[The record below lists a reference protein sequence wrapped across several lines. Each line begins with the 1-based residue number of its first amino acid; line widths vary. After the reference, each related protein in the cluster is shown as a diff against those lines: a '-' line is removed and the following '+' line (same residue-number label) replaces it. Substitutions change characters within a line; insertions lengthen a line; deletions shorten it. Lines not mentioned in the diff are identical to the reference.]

1 MHVKKV
7 ALMSK
12 FFLVNLIASIMLFSL
27 PSQAEQKVQLGNYE
41 VHYVAFN
48 STFIPAE
55 VAKIYGLQRS
65 RYNGLI
71 NITVLDSKS
80 ANKAPVAVN
89 ISGTARNLIGNQKN
103 LEFKEIREGESIY
116 YIAELR
122 HSNEETFRFK
132 LTIDDGKSQQ
142 LLEFQQKFYV
152 D

>member
-1 MHVKKV
+1 
-7 ALMSK
+7 MSK
-12 FFLVNLIASIMLFSL
+12 FLLISLISSLMLFTL
-27 PSQAEQKVQLGNYE
+27 PSHAEQKAILGDYE

-71 NITVLDSKS
+71 NISVLDSKS
-80 ANKAPVAVN
+80 ADKNAVAVK
-89 ISGTARNLIGNQKN
+89 ISGTARNLIGSQSE
-103 LEFKEIREGESIY
+103 LEFKEIREGESVY
-116 YIAELR
+116 YIAQLR

-132 LTIDDGKSQQ
+132 IIIDDGKRQQ
-142 LLEFQQKFYV
+142 TLEFQQKFYV

>member
-1 MHVKKV
+1 
-7 ALMSK
+7 MSK
-12 FFLVNLIASIMLFSL
+12 FLLISLISSLMLFTL
-27 PSQAEQKVQLGNYE
+27 PSRAEQKAVLGDYE

-55 VAKIYGLQRS
+55 VAKVYGLQRS

-71 NITVLDSKS
+71 NITVLDGKS
-80 ANKAPVAVN
+80 ADKKPVAVK
-89 ISGTARNLIGNQKN
+89 ISGTARNLIGNQTN
-103 LEFKEIREGESIY
+103 LEFKEIREGESVY

-132 LTIDDGKSQQ
+132 VIVDDGKRQQ
-142 LLEFQQKFYV
+142 TLEFQQKFYV

>member
-1 MHVKKV
+1 
-7 ALMSK
+7 MSK
-12 FFLVNLIASIMLFSL
+12 FLLISLISSLMLFTL
-27 PSQAEQKVQLGNYE
+27 PSRAEQKVVLGDYE

-55 VAKIYGLQRS
+55 VAKVYGLQRS

-71 NITVLDSKS
+71 NITVLDGKS
-80 ANKAPVAVN
+80 ADKKPVAVK
-89 ISGTARNLIGNQKN
+89 ISGTARNLIGNQTN
-103 LEFKEIREGESIY
+103 LEFKEIREGESVY

-132 LTIDDGKSQQ
+132 VIVDDGKRQQ
-142 LLEFQQKFYV
+142 TLEFQQKFYV